1 MIRITTDKAIE
12 AAKAKAA
19 EEERRRADIE
29 ERFMDLNCRIND
41 LEDKL
46 YKRIFDLECRVSTSD
61 TVATNTPIAPVYP
74 GWKQPCTTTTEPSSF
89 CQVITPEGEP
99 K

>member
-12 AAKAKAA
+12 AMRAKAA
-19 EEERRRADIE
+19 EEERRQAKIE
-29 ERFMDLNCRIND
+29 ERFMDLNCRINE

-46 YKRIFDLECRVSTSD
+46 YKRIFDLETKLEY
-61 TVATNTPIAPVYP
+61 TPIPTNTPIAPAYP
-74 GWKQPCTTTTEPSSF
+74 GWKQPCTNSTSWNQEVTM
-89 CQVITPEGEP
+89 VGEE

>member
-12 AAKAKAA
+12 AVRAKAA

-29 ERFMDLNCRIND
+29 ERFTNLTHRINE
-41 LEDKL
+41 LEDIL
-46 YKRIFDLECRVSTSD
+46 CRRIFNLECQLSMPDTS
-61 TVATNTPIAPVYP
+61 ATNI
-74 GWKQPCTTTTEPSSF
+74 
-89 CQVITPEGEP
+89 GEE